1 MTVTIPTGDLCGI
14 LADCLPFVHPQDDL
28 PALNT
33 VRVEWDGQQLHAMA
47 TDRYRLAWSTW
58 DPADHPDAEGDQQDD
73 LFTDWGSTD
82 DDPWTVL
89 LPAADAK
96 DAVAAYKL
104 KPKERLAAL
113 TLARTADA
121 AGPQLTIDR
130 SRLTGHSALRM
141 VITGVQ
147 GDDYP
152 DLRQLLA
159 DTSTAAPVHRVAYV
173 LGRLADFGKVRPRG
187 PIRLTF
193 TGEHKLTLV
202 EIGPRFVGAIQPVR
216 EEDE

>member
-14 LADCLPFVHPQDDL
+14 LADCLPFVHTLDDL
-28 PALNT
+28 PALCT
-33 VRVEWDGQQLHAMA
+33 VRLEWDGQQLHAMA

-58 DPADHPDAEGDQQDD
+58 DPADHPDAEGDQQGD
-73 LFTDWGSTD
+73 LFTDWGSD
-82 DDPWTVL
+82 DGPWSVL

-96 DAVAAYKL
+96 DAVTAFKL
-104 KPKERLAAL
+104 KPKERGAAL
-113 TLARTADA
+113 TLERKADA
-121 AGPQLTIDR
+121 AGPQLAIDR

-141 VITGVQ
+141 VITGVKD
-147 GDDYP
+147 DDYP

-159 DTSTAAPVHRVAYV
+159 DASTAEPVHRVAYT

-187 PIRLTF
+187 PLRLTF

-202 EIGPRFVGAIQPVR
+202 EIGERFTGAIQPVR
-216 EEDE
+216 EEDA